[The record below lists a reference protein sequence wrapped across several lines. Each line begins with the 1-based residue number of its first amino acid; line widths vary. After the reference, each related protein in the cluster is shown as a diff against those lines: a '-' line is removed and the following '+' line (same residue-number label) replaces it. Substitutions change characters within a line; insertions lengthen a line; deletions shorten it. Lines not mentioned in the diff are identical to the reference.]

1 MNKYLKKNRVLMA
14 AAVSLLAVSTLFAGC
29 NKNAS
34 NEPNKPHYV
43 LPLTEKDYRNSI
55 ALLTGDD
62 ATSLSMKQQYYES
75 LKELDVFTEADYLA
89 LAETYNKLGNK
100 IKARATLVELHRLYP
115 SAEYI
120 NKINEISFSF
130 TDSDSAFKNE
140 AELIGAVSEKL
151 DALAAADISEF
162 SVAANAEALGIIDI
176 FTSDKWATNLS
187 DGLVGVDLKANY
199 TGAEYYCEIN
209 SGYDGISLRFV
220 YNDKSVRSVSLSD
233 DELVINYSV
242 YLNSAF
248 NGDFKSLHFTKQ
260 GALKSAAT
268 GTFKDNLCKSKVTV
282 KVFDADSS
290 SADFCKLV
298 GDYSGKVQNNGT
310 TGVEKYDVI
319 EEKGFVVYAV
329 DEAKGSYLYAP
340 AKSRDELILN
350 NEFFGI
356 R

>member
-14 AAVSLLAVSTLFAGC
+14 AAVSFLAVSTLFAGC

-43 LPLTEKDYRNSI
+43 LPMTEKDYRNSI

-89 LAETYNKLGNK
+89 LADTYNKLGDK
-100 IKARATLVELHRLYP
+100 LSYRDTLVELHRLYP

-140 AELIGAVSEKL
+140 AELIGTVSEKL
-151 DALAAADISEF
+151 DAMGNADISEF
-162 SVAANAEALGIIDI
+162 SVAANTVALELLEV
-176 FTSDKWATNLS
+176 FSSDRWAASLS
-187 DGLVGVDLKANY
+187 DGLVGVDFNASY
-199 TGAEYYCEIN
+199 TGSEYSCEIN
-209 SGYDGISLRFV
+209 SGYDGISLRFA
-220 YNDKSVRSVSLSD
+220 YNDKSIKSVSLLA
-233 DELVINYSV
+233 DELTVNYSV

-248 NGDFKSLHFTKQ
+248 NGDFKSLHFNRQ

-268 GTFKDNLCKSKVTV
+268 GTFKDNLCKSKINV
-282 KVFDADSS
+282 KMFDADSS

-298 GDYSGKVQNNGT
+298 GSYTGKVLNNGT
-310 TGVEKYDVI
+310 TGVEKYDVL

-329 DEAKGSYLYAP
+329 DEDNDSYLYAP
-340 AKSRDELILN
+340 AKSKDELILN